1 MKKAKWPKSVTLIRH
16 GESAYNA
23 LGHKKNGD
31 ESYQKFKEEYEKD
44 YQSKITIDLAQEMK
58 NKYSPRTSDY
68 GTPLT
73 INGQNQAFVTGQN
86 LSNIIHAPDVIIVS
100 PYLRTIETL
109 NQIIKGWPDIK
120 DVPQLHDERI
130 REQEHGLSLLYNDW
144 RIFNVLHPEQK
155 KLYDLLGPYW
165 YQFPQGESVAEVRE
179 RCRDEVS
186 MLIREFA
193 NRHVLLITHHLTI
206 LSFRA
211 NLERLSPE
219 KFIELDEKF
228 KPKNCGI
235 TQYFYNSN
243 AGENGRLELNFY
255 NRTLY

>member
-1 MKKAKWPKSVTLIRH
+1 MKKIKWPKSVTLIRH

-23 LGHKKNGD
+23 LSRKKNGD

-44 YQSKITIDLAQEMK
+44 SKSKIAINLAQEMEK
-58 NKYSPRTSDY
+58 KYSLGTSDY

-73 INGQNQAFVTGQN
+73 IIGQNQSFVTGQN
-86 LSNIIHAPDVIIVS
+86 LSEIIYKPDVIMVS

-120 DVPQLHDERI
+120 NVPQFPDERI

-155 KLYDLLGPYW
+155 KLYELLGPYW

-179 RCRDEVS
+179 RCRDEVA

-193 NRHVLLITHHLTI
+193 NKHVLLITHHLTI
-206 LSFRA
+206 LSFRS

-219 KFIELDEKF
+219 EFIELDEKF

-235 TQYFYNSN
+235 TKYCCNN
-243 AGENGRLELNFY
+243 NVGENGRLELEFY
-255 NRTLY
+255 NRILY

>member
-1 MKKAKWPKSVTLIRH
+1 MKKSKWPKSVTLIRH

-23 LGHKKNGD
+23 LSNKKKED
-31 ESYQKFKEEYEKD
+31 ESYQKFKEEYEKNH
-44 YQSKITIDLAQEMK
+44 QSEIAINLAQEME
-58 NKYSPRTSDY
+58 NKYSLRTSDY

-73 INGQNQAFVTGQN
+73 INGQNQAFITGQN
-86 LSNIIHAPDVIIVS
+86 LPEIVPEPDVIMVS
-100 PYLRTIETL
+100 PYLRTVETL
-109 NQIIKGWPDIK
+109 KQIIKGWPGIAN
-120 DVPQLHDERI
+120 VPQFPDERI

-155 KLYDLLGPYW
+155 KLYELLGPYW

-179 RCRDEVS
+179 RCRDEVA

-193 NRHVLLITHHLTI
+193 NKHVILVTNHLTI

-219 KFIELDEKF
+219 EFIEVDEKF

-235 TQYFYNSN
+235 TQYSCNNNS
-243 AGENGRLELNFY
+243 GENGRLELKFY
-255 NRTLY
+255 NRILY